1 MSKVRLSKQLK
12 ESFEKLPMPASTA
25 MKQAVVSAVIRPD
38 LLVRAF
44 EHRFTRERLEND
56 TYLVFRSDTKIDAHL
71 EKLAEMT
78 ELPVEQVIRLAME
91 AYINKL

>member
-1 MSKVRLSKQLK
+1 MPKLRLSKQLK
-12 ESFEKLPMPASTA
+12 EDFDNLPMPTGTA
-25 MKQAVVSAVIRPD
+25 LKQAVARASKDPD

-44 EHRFTRERLEND
+44 QFRFFRERQEND
-56 TYLVFRSDTKIDAHL
+56 TCLFFRSDTKTDAHL